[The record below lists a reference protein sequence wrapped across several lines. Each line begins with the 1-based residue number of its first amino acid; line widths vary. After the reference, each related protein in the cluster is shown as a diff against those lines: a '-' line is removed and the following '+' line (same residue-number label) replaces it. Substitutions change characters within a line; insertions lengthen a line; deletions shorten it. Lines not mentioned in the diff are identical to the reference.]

1 MSDIDQARRAEAA
14 EKTVNVLK
22 DRVRS
27 LLNGGQG
34 VIDRQMERAR
44 LREERNRQKR
54 EMMAVRTAEL
64 EKHNS
69 RLEQVVADRT
79 RALTNILDNVTSGF
93 LVVGID
99 HAVREGYTKSCHT
112 LFGAAQIAGRP
123 FAALVTAG
131 GKSTASL
138 EASLSQVFEDILPE
152 EVTLDQLPH
161 RFVLEAGHTLEA
173 RPRVIRDAS
182 GAVEAILMS
191 VDDVSALEAAR
202 REAQENAAIIGILR
216 SRMAFLDFLAD
227 ARTEVRLARGAASE
241 PEVQP
246 IVRRLVHTLK
256 GNAASFGMAGVYQ
269 LIHQV
274 EDEPY
279 LGVAEID
286 RVEGSFREFL
296 ERHRGVLDMS
306 WDTTGD
312 ELVLVPGR
320 RIDVLRRCVAERD
333 VDGAQAWVEALHDRP
348 AAEMLGPVDRLVSGL
363 AERLGKEVHFVVEG
377 GAVPVDP
384 DQLRP
389 VFRNIGHLLR
399 NAIDHGIEA
408 PEQRGTKPRA
418 ATLAVSIEARD
429 EAWRIRVRDDGRG
442 IDAERLV
449 ERAIASGR
457 VTAEGA
463 AALTHDDKVALVF
476 VDGLSSAEQTTEIS
490 GRGVG
495 MSAVRQAVQQVA
507 GVMTLESRKGQGTE
521 VVIDVPMRRRFVAAR
536 RMEPTA
542 PRVSL
547 SA

>member
-1 MSDIDQARRAEAA
+1 MTDIDIVRRAEAA
-14 EKTVNVLK
+14 EKTVSVLK

-27 LLNGGQG
+27 LLNGSQG

-54 EMMAVRTAEL
+54 ELMALRTAEL

-93 LVVGID
+93 LVVGND
-99 HAVREGYTKSCHT
+99 HAVREGYTRSCHV
-112 LFGAAQIAGRP
+112 LFGATQIAGRP
-123 FAALVTAG
+123 FASLVTAG

-202 REAQENAAIIGILR
+202 AEAQENAAIIGILR

-227 ARTEVRLARGAASE
+227 AREEVRLARSAADK

-269 LIHQV
+269 LIHLV

-279 LGVAEID
+279 IGVAEVD
-286 RVEGSFREFL
+286 RIEGSLRDFL

-306 WDTTGD
+306 WENTGD

-333 VDGAQAWVEALHDRP
+333 VEGAQEWVEALHDRP
-348 AAEMLGPVDRLVSGL
+348 AGEMLGPVDRLVSGL
-363 AERLGKEVHFVVEG
+363 ASRLGKEVHFVVEG
-377 GAVPVDP
+377 AEVPVDP

-389 VFRNIGHLLR
+389 VFRNLGHLLR

-408 PEQRGTKPRA
+408 PDQRGSKPREA
-418 ATLAVSIEARD
+418 QLRVSVEARED
-429 EAWRIRVRDDGRG
+429 LWRLRVRDDGRG
-442 IDAERLV
+442 IDADRLV
-449 ERAIASGR
+449 ARAIESGR
-457 VTAEGA
+457 VTPEGA
-463 AALTHDDKVALVF
+463 AALTYDDKLALVF

-507 GVMTLESRKGQGTE
+507 GVMSIDSRPGQGTE
-521 VVIDVPMRRRFVAAR
+521 VVIDVPIRRRTLAER
-536 RMEPTA
+536 RMEVVA
-542 PRVSL
+542 QRVSL

>member
-1 MSDIDQARRAEAA
+1 MNDIDQVRRAEAA

-22 DRVRS
+22 DRVRA

-44 LREERNRQKR
+44 LREERSRQKR
-54 EMMAVRTAEL
+54 ELMALRTAEL

-93 LVVGID
+93 LVVGAD
-99 HAVREGYTKSCHT
+99 HAVREGYTKSCHV
-112 LFGAAQIAGRP
+112 LFGATQIAGRP

-138 EASLSQVFEDILPE
+138 EANLSQVFEDILPE

-173 RPRVIRDAS
+173 RPRVIRDVS

-227 ARTEVRLARGAASE
+227 AREEVRLARGAADK

-256 GNAASFGMAGVYQ
+256 GNAASFGMASVYQ
-269 LIHQV
+269 LIHQI

-279 LGVAEID
+279 LGAPEISRIEVA
-286 RVEGSFREFL
+286 FRDFL
-296 ERHRGVLDMS
+296 ARHSGVLDMS

-333 VDGAQAWVEALHDRP
+333 VEGAQQWVEALHDRP
-348 AAEMLGPVDRLVSGL
+348 AGEMLGPVDRLVSGL
-363 AERLGKEVHFVVEG
+363 ADRLGKEVHFVVEG

-389 VFRNIGHLLR
+389 VFRNLGHLLR

-408 PEQRGTKPRA
+408 PGERGAKPRA
-418 ATLAVSIEARD
+418 AELCVSIEARED
-429 EAWRIRVRDDGRG
+429 AWRIRVRDDGRG

-449 ERAIASGR
+449 ACAIESGR
-457 VTAEGA
+457 VSPEGA
-463 AALTHDDKVALVF
+463 AALTYEDKVALVF
-476 VDGLSSAEQTTEIS
+476 VDGLSSAERTTEIS

-495 MSAVRQAVQQVA
+495 MSAVRHAVQQVA
-507 GVMTLESRKGQGTE
+507 GVMSLESRPGEGTE
-521 VVIDVPMRRRFVAAR
+521 VVIDVPARRRTVAER
-536 RMEPTA
+536 RMELA
-542 PRVSL
+542 AQRVSL

>member
-1 MSDIDQARRAEAA
+1 MSDIDIVRRAEAA
-14 EKTVNVLK
+14 EKTVAVLK

-54 EMMAVRTAEL
+54 ELMALRTAEL

-93 LVVGID
+93 LVVGLD
-99 HAVREGYTKSCHT
+99 HAVREGYTKSCHA

-123 FAALVTAG
+123 FSALVTAG
-131 GKSTASL
+131 SKSTSSL

-152 EVTLDQLPH
+152 EITLDQLPR
-161 RFVLEAGHTLEA
+161 RFVIEAGHTLEA

-227 ARTEVRLARGAASE
+227 ARTEVRLARGAASDA
-241 PEVQP
+241 EVQP

-286 RVEGSFREFL
+286 RIEGAFREFL
-296 ERHRGVLDMS
+296 QRHSGVLDMS
-306 WDTTGD
+306 WDRSGD
-312 ELVLVPGR
+312 EVLLVPGR

-333 VDGAQAWVEALHDRP
+333 VEGAQEWVEALHDRP

-408 PEQRGTKPRA
+408 PDQRGTKPRA

-449 ERAIASGR
+449 ERAIARGR

-463 AALTHDDKVALVF
+463 AALTYDDKVALVF

-507 GVMTLESRKGQGTE
+507 GVMTLESRAGQGTE
-521 VVIDVPMRRRFVAAR
+521 AVIDIPMRRRSVAAR